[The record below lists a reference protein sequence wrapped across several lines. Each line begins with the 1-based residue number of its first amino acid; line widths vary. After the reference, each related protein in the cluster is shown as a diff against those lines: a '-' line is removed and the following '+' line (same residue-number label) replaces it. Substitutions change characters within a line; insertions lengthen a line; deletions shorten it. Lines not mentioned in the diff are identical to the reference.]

1 MTTRQ
6 KVVKDKTGFLVRHHN
21 FLVSWASVAVALGL
35 WEVLGRSG
43 LVPPLFLPGFSAVLA
58 SGYEMVANGEI
69 FGHLFASLWR
79 IGWGFFLGAGA
90 GIVTGVAVGYFQ
102 LADDIARPLVAA
114 TYPIPK
120 IAILPLLILWLGI
133 GEGSKVAVIALGVFF
148 PVVINVRAGVRNV
161 DPLLIKAAL
170 SLGSGPF
177 NVIRRVILPMT
188 LPMMFAG
195 LKLGVGIALLLV
207 VTAEMIAADKG
218 IGFLILSSADLM
230 QTTRLL
236 FGIMVVSGLGIS
248 FAWIL
253 DRLEQLLIPWR
264 E

>member
-1 MTTRQ
+1 MWAIWTGSGARFAGNPRSSGRSDDPESKTCQRQ
-6 KVVKDKTGFLVRHHN
+6 NGFSHP
-21 FLVSWASVAVALGL
+21 ASKSICDLGIGYSCLRALGNA
-35 WEVLGRSG
+35 G
-43 LVPPLFLPGFSAVLA
+43 LFRPGAA
-58 SGYEMVANGEI
+58 
-69 FGHLFASLWR
+69 
-79 IGWGFFLGAGA
+79 A
-90 GIVTGVAVGYFQ
+90 GILTGVVVGYFQ
-102 LADDIARPLVAA
+102 LADDVARPLVAA

-120 IAILPLLILWLGI
+120 IAILPLLILWLSI
-133 GEGSKVAVIALGVFF
+133 GEGSKVAVIMLGAFF

-177 NVIRRVILPMT
+177 NVIRKVILPMT
-188 LPMMFAG
+188 LPMIFAG

-218 IGFLILSSADLM
+218 LGFLILSSADLM

-236 FGIMVVSGLGIS
+236 FGIMVLSGMGVS

-253 DRLEQLLIPWR
+253 EKLERLLLPWR

>member
-1 MTTRQ
+1 M
-6 KVVKDKTGFLVRHHN
+6 
-21 FLVSWASVAVALGL
+21 
-35 WEVLGRSG
+35 
-43 LVPPLFLPGFSAVLA
+43 
-58 SGYEMVANGEI
+58 
-69 FGHLFASLWR
+69 
-79 IGWGFFLGAGA
+79 
-90 GIVTGVAVGYFQ
+90 
-102 LADDIARPLVAA
+102 
-114 TYPIPK
+114 
-120 IAILPLLILWLGI
+120 ILWLGI
-133 GEGSKVAVIALGVFF
+133 GEGSKVAVITLGVFF

-177 NVIRRVILPMT
+177 NVIRKVILPMT
-188 LPMMFAG
+188 LPMIFAG

-236 FGIMVVSGLGIS
+236 FGIMVLSGMGIS

-253 DRLEQLLIPWR
+253 DKLERIWIPWR